1 MPGLKITVD
10 ANFTNGISVK
20 DDERLNSGSIL
31 LLEPARDGLVGIPT
45 SLKNYAESSF
55 YANAGASVA
64 SIALVNTISSEP
76 GALVE
81 RTAKGGIHTIVP
93 TTLTSSSTN
102 RRRFAATLPQE
113 VLDYCV
119 ANKTHKF
126 YFSMFG
132 VVTRNVAN
140 ISGVDSVTL
149 AGINAPPS
157 GSSTTDPTDTINIY
171 QNDTTKS
178 VSGGSPSASLISQ
191 TGAAVEELA
200 WFVDVAKNGFT
211 FPSTLN
217 LDQARK
223 EIFTMGARGAGSF
236 VNDMPSW
243 ILYSLYF
250 EDMTVS
256 GRTYEQC
263 RADGQTMFNRRFG
276 AGGKY
281 ENDTWT
287 VPA

>member
-1 MPGLKITVD
+1 MSGLKITVEG
-10 ANFTNGISVK
+10 NFTHGISVK
-20 DDERLNSGSIL
+20 DDERLNTGSIL
-31 LLEPARDGLVGIPT
+31 LLEPARDGLVGIPA

-55 YANAGASVA
+55 YANSGANVSSVP
-64 SIALVNTISSEP
+64 LVNTISSEV

-93 TTLTSSSTN
+93 TTLPTSSDN

-113 VLDYCV
+113 ILDYCV
-119 ANKTHKF
+119 ANKSHQF

-140 ISGVDSVTL
+140 ITGVDSVTL
-149 AGINAPPS
+149 AGVNAPPS
-157 GSSTTDPTDTINIY
+157 GSSTSDPTDTINIY
-171 QNDTTKS
+171 QNDSSKS

-191 TGAAVEELA
+191 TGAAVEEQA

-211 FPSTLN
+211 FPTPLN
-217 LDQARK
+217 LDQARN

-263 RADGQTMFNRRFG
+263 RADGEVMFNRRFG

-281 ENDTWT
+281 ENDSWT
-287 VPA
+287 IPT

>member
-1 MPGLKITVD
+1 MSGLKITVD

-20 DDERLNSGSIL
+20 DDERLNAGSIL

-45 SLKNYAESSF
+45 SLKNYAAQSF
-55 YANAGASVA
+55 FANAGVTVNSVP
-64 SIALVNTISSEP
+64 LVNTISSEA

-93 TTLTSSSTN
+93 TTLPASSAN
-102 RRRFAATLPQE
+102 RRRFAATLEQE
-113 VLDYCV
+113 ILDYCV
-119 ANKTHKF
+119 ANKTHQF

-140 ISGVDSVTL
+140 ITGVDSVTL
-149 AGINAPPS
+149 AGINAPPA
-157 GSSTTDPTDTINIY
+157 GSSTSDTTDTINIY

-178 VSGGSPSASLISQ
+178 ISGGSPSASLIAQ
-191 TGAAVEELA
+191 TGTAVEESA

-211 FPSTLN
+211 FPSPLN
-217 LDQARK
+217 LDQARN

-263 RADGQTMFNRRFG
+263 RADGQTMFNRQFG
-276 AGGKY
+276 GGGKY

-287 VPA
+287 API